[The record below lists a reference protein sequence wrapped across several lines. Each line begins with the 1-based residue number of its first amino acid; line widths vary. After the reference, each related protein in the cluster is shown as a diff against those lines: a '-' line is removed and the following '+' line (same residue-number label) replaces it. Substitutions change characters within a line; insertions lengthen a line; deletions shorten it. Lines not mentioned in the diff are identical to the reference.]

1 MPNAIKYSTTGD
13 TLSLKKGN
21 IFFGVGDVGKGPSSA
36 TTYYNGVTPPSSG
49 YTIYSYNAA
58 QTSNLSFHTAVND
71 SALITYTNG
80 VSGQN
85 FSTATQCLNWY
96 ATQSNYVCVNRDYE
110 GIVTNGLV
118 LNVDAGFTPSYTSS
132 GTTWYDLSY
141 SGNNGTLTNGPSYS
155 SSSGGTIVLDG
166 TNDYINCG
174 NGSSLQIT
182 SNITVETWVY
192 LTSLTNSSDLNLIS
206 KYSNTGGASF
216 QGWILFKS
224 TGDYTSYGPGGSGGP
239 NNNEFAW
246 LATSDGNFNG
256 ALIGTGEQVSVNTWY
271 QVVGVFISSSN
282 TIQIYVN
289 GQLKRSG
296 VRTNQTSG
304 VLLNAARNINIGATP
319 EDNAR
324 FVQGNIATSRVY
336 NRALTSSEVL
346 QNYNAQVSRFSPSY
360 DSDAQ
365 AFFTAAGI
373 TDTTQKNAVNQLV
386 LDLKSYSLWNKMNAI
401 YPFVGGTATT
411 HKYNLKDPRDLNVAY
426 RLSFAGG
433 WTHSSNGVTPNGV
446 NGYADTY
453 FDGNVGAIGCYNRNT
468 SFAMG
473 TKYDEWEGGD
483 YPVYSIPWIYL
494 LGRGGTIQNTVDQ
507 NNVVNPAGAT
517 LPFAHIT
524 YDTQQR
530 LYTNGNLVNSNAFY
544 TSAPSAPTG
553 YPIWIGGLNDNG
565 RFNNPTYY
573 GGTSSFSFIS
583 GTLNSTESA
592 NLNTAVQAFQT
603 TLGRNV

>member
-36 TTYYNGVTPPSSG
+36 TTYYNGVTPPSGG
-49 YTIYSYNAA
+49 YTIYSYNVA
-58 QTSNLSFHTAVND
+58 QTSKLSFHTAVND

-118 LNVDAGFTPSYTSS
+118 LNLDAGFTPSYSTS

-141 SGNNGTLTNGPSYS
+141 NGYNGTLTNGPTFNS
-155 SSSGGTIVLDG
+155 SNGGSIVFDGVDDYATAGNFFTYQTFTINLWVKP
-166 TNDYINCG
+166 
-174 NGSSLQIT
+174 GSSQTTYADIIDNNHTGAQNWVCQQNENDLNQYQFGVFGSSFQNSLTGTFTLT
-182 SNITVETWVY
+182 SNIWVN
-192 LTSLTNSSDLNLIS
+192 LTFTFDGDKVRGYINGSLFGT
-206 KYSNTGGASF
+206 GASLGTTIHYAAPTF
-216 QGWILFKS
+216 NIGRWN
-224 TGDYTSYGPGGSGGP
+224 SGGR
-239 NNNEFAW
+239 NW
-246 LATSDGNFNG
+246 
-256 ALIGTGEQVSVNTWY
+256 
-271 QVVGVFISSSN
+271 
-282 TIQIYVN
+282 N
-289 GQLKRSG
+289 GQYGMIS
-296 VRTNQTSG
+296 
-304 VLLNAARNINIGATP
+304 
-319 EDNAR
+319 
-324 FVQGNIATSRVY
+324 VY
-336 NRALTSSEVL
+336 NRQLTSQEIL
-346 QNYNAQVSRFSPSY
+346 QNYNAQVSRFSASY

-411 HKYNLKDPRDLNVAY
+411 HKYNLKDPRDLNAAY

-507 NNVVNPAGAT
+507 QNTVNPAGAS

-530 LYTNGNLVNSNAFY
+530 LYTNGNLVNSNTFY